1 MKVLRKIIIGY
12 DKLYKQYDILLR
24 MEGLMYYIG
33 SSKTKKEIS
42 QLVLKRLRTKKWI
55 DVR

>member
-1 MKVLRKIIIGY
+1 MKVLGKIIIEY

-33 SSKTKKEIS
+33 SSKTKKRIS
-42 QLVLKRLRTKKWI
+42 RIILERLRTKKWI

>member
-1 MKVLRKIIIGY
+1 MKVLGKIIIEY
-12 DKLYKQYDILLR
+12 DKLYKRYDILLR

-33 SSKTKKEIS
+33 SSKTKKRIPRIILE
-42 QLVLKRLRTKKWI
+42 RLRTKKWE